1 MHAHVQ
7 VTGVLF
13 LDNNLDD
20 EMAIPMLV
28 YRRIAAHT
36 TIPTTADRRPY
47 HYSHY
52 RRSPP
57 IPLFP
62 LPPSGAHT
70 TIPTYRR
77 AQPLIP
83 C

>member
-1 MHAHVQ
+1 MHARTLARTRAQ

-36 TIPTTADRRPY
+36 TIPTTAE
-47 HYSHY
+47 
-52 RRSPP
+52 RS
-57 IPLFP
+57 L
-62 LPPSGAHT
+62 SS
-70 TIPTYRR
+70 
-77 AQPLIP
+77 P

>member
-1 MHAHVQ
+1 MHARTRVQ

-36 TIPTTADRRPY
+36 TFPTTAERRPY
-47 HYSHY
+47 HYFHN
-52 RRSPP
+52 
-57 IPLFP
+57 
-62 LPPSGAHT
+62 
-70 TIPTYRR
+70 RR
-77 AQPLIP
+77 AHPLIP
-83 C
+83 VLPT

>member
-28 YRRIAAHT
+28 PPA
-36 TIPTTADRRPY
+36 IPTTAE
-47 HYSHY
+47 
-52 RRSPP
+52 RSISPRLCRAGV
-57 IPLFP
+57 PL
-62 LPPSGAHT
+62 
-70 TIPTYRR
+70 
-77 AQPLIP
+77 
-83 C
+83 